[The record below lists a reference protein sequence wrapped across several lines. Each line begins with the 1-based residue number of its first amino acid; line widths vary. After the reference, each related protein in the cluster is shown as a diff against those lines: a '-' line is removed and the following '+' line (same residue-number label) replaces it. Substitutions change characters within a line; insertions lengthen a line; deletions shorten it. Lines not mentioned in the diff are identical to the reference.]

1 MERCAALLIREPEAR
16 RGRWREL
23 MPDARELRL
32 EIGCG
37 KGRFTAKT
45 AARNPDCLFVA
56 IERVADAMII
66 AMERAE
72 QMGLTNVYFIDA
84 DAARLR
90 DYFAPG

>member
-1 MERCAALLIREPEAR
+1 MRKKTNLGNRMERCAALLIREPEAR

-37 KGRFTAKT
+37 KGRFTAET

-56 IERVADAMII
+56 IARVA
-66 AMERAE
+66 
-72 QMGLTNVYFIDA
+72 A
-84 DAARLR
+84 DGADQRLLHR
-90 DYFAPG
+90 R